1 MKKTIQTLFLI
12 AALTTIL
19 ASCDKVEEATTISI
33 DSSEKIAFTIALNP
47 GQSIDESMTYDLSD
61 NTEIKDYL
69 DKLKG
74 VEVTKV
80 YYVITSFSSST
91 QTTGSISFTLN
102 SEAFGPFEHN
112 FIEDVNN
119 TKETTLDSDKLNTVS
134 SALFTSKKLSI
145 SIKGS
150 HSIPSTETNSEQLGI
165 DLYLNLKFSA
175 SPL

>member
-1 MKKTIQTLFLI
+1 MKKTMQTLLV
-12 AALTTIL
+12 ATTLLSIFI
-19 ASCDKVEEATTISI
+19 SCDKVEEVTTISI
-33 DSSEKIAFTIALNP
+33 NSSEKIAFTVTLNP

-69 DKLKG
+69 DKIKG
-74 VEVTKV
+74 VEVTEA
-80 YYVITSFSSST
+80 YYVITSFSSIT
-91 QTTGSISFTLN
+91 QTTGSVSFTLDN
-102 SEAFGPFEHN
+102 EAFGPFEHN

-119 TKETTLDSDKLNTVS
+119 TMETTLDSDKLNTVS

-165 DLYLNLKFSA
+165 DLYLKLKL
-175 SPL
+175 PL